1 MNPNLILVYLS
12 ALAGLLGVVAW
23 LVWREIRRNRRQED
37 VLRRLQS
44 RLSKEK
50 GQPEEHYELGSVYL
64 EKRLYQQAVQ
74 QFKKALEVA
83 EEPIPPVC
91 NALGYVYFA
100 QEQYDLAIRNYKEA
114 VAADPSYVTAWN
126 NLGHAYEK
134 KNLVM
139 PGLEAYEKALEI
151 APDNAVAKRRSESLR
166 KRISPKAQSSS
177 SES

>member
-1 MNPNLILVYLS
+1 MF
-12 ALAGLLGVVAW
+12 
-23 LVWREIRRNRRQED
+23 REIRRNRRQEE

-44 RLSKEK
+44 RLTKEK
-50 GQPEEHYELGSVYL
+50 GEPEEHYELGSVYL
-64 EKRLYQQAVQ
+64 EKRLYQQAIQ

-91 NALGYVYFA
+91 NALGYTYFA
-100 QEQYDLAIRNYKEA
+100 QEQYDLAIRTYKEA
-114 VAADPSYVTAWN
+114 VTADPTYVTAWN

-151 APDNAVAKRRSESLR
+151 APDNPVAKRRAESLR
-166 KRISPKAQSSS
+166 KRISPNASSS
-177 SES
+177 QS